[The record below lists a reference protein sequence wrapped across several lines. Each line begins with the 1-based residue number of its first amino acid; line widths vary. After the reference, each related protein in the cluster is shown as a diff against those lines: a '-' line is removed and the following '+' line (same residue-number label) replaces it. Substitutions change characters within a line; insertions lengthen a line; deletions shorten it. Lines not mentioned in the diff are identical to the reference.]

1 METRNSSLFQTL
13 QNDIEKTLRSYQF
26 KGFIFEQGVILKIS
40 ASVLIA
46 KGISNS
52 FCGEMIQINRD
63 SLAYVFGFIAND
75 LVQLILLQE
84 GSPVHTGDPIFR
96 TGKSLHIAVGRSL
109 LGRVV
114 NPIGVP
120 LDGKGEIITN
130 HYRNI
135 EQSAPS
141 VMERKPVEEP
151 LHTGVKVIDSMI
163 PIGKGQRE
171 LIVGD
176 RQTGKSA
183 LLIDTILTQAK
194 TETINIFVAIS
205 QRSSTVASII
215 RTLTNKVA
223 IQNTIFIVSLA
234 EDPASLRYIAPFAGA
249 AVAEYFSSMGK
260 DVLVVYDDLSKHA
273 EAYREISL
281 LLRRPPSREAYPS
294 DIFYLHSRLLERAGS
309 FHESIG
315 GGTITA
321 LPVVETLG
329 GDISQ
334 YIPTNLISIT
344 DGQIYLEPDL
354 FFAGVRPAINVG
366 LSVSRVGGSAQI
378 KAMKKIAGQLRIELA
393 QFRELAAFTQFS
405 TDLDPETKAKIDRG
419 SRISELF
426 KQPQYQPVPVENQ
439 VLAIWVITKGFA
451 DEIPDNLIK
460 KYEDKLIDYFA
471 NKEKKILAEIKK
483 EKQISDRLAK
493 KMEKEVKRF
502 TQAFIK
508 TESLD
513 KKAQL
518 EEEEEDGQ

>member
-1 METRNSSLFQTL
+1 MEEKNRSLFQTI
-13 QNDIEKTLRSYQF
+13 QSDIEKTLRNYQF
-26 KGFIFEQGVILKIS
+26 KGFIFEQGQILKIS

-63 SLAYVFGFIAND
+63 SLAFVFGFIAND
-75 LVQLILLQE
+75 LVQLILLKE
-84 GSPVHTGDPIFR
+84 GSPVHTGDPIYR
-96 TGKSLHIAVGRSL
+96 TGKPLQISVGRSL

-114 NPIGVP
+114 SPIGNP
-120 LDGKGEIITN
+120 LDGKGEITTN
-130 HYRNI
+130 HTRNI
-135 EQSAPS
+135 ENAAPS
-141 VMERKPVEEP
+141 VMKRKPVQEP
-151 LHTGVKVIDSMI
+151 LHTGIKVVDSMI

-194 TETINIFVAIS
+194 TDTVCIFVAVS

-215 RTLTNKVA
+215 RTLTNKKA

-249 AVAEYFSSMGK
+249 AVAEYFAAMGN
-260 DVLVVYDDLSKHA
+260 DVLIVYDDLSKHA

-309 FHESIG
+309 FDKSIG
-315 GGTITA
+315 GGSITA

-344 DGQIYLEPDL
+344 DGQIYVEKHM
-354 FFAGVRPAINVG
+354 FNAGIRPAINVG
-366 LSVSRVGGSAQI
+366 LSVSRVGSSAQT
-378 KAMKKIAGQLRIELA
+378 KAMKKVSSGLRLELS
-393 QFRELAAFTQFS
+393 QYNDLKAFTEFG
-405 TDLDPETKAKIDRG
+405 TELDQETKARLTKGEQLVEIM
-419 SRISELF
+419 
-426 KQPQYQPVPVENQ
+426 KQNDLNPVP
-439 VLAIWVITKGFA
+439 I
-451 DEIPDNLIK
+451 
-460 KYEDKLIDYFA
+460 
-471 NKEKKILAEIKK
+471 
-483 EKQISDRLAK
+483 EKQVILLFAYQNNFMKNIPLDKVSFYQESLYRHMKTRFPRFVSILETKREISPTLEKALARVI
-493 KMEKEVKRF
+493 EKF
-502 TQAFIK
+502 SQAFMK
-508 TESLD
+508 SEN
-513 KKAQL
+513 
-518 EEEEEDGQ
+518 EPV